1 MADNILFSSLQ
12 KKELKV
18 FSRLTSPV
26 KIQSFL
32 DSLPYSSEERYRC
45 PRSVLQD
52 HKAHCYDGAVFAAA
66 AMHMIGYPPLLVEML
81 PNDRDDDHILAVFR
95 QRNCWGAVAK
105 SNFVGLRYRE
115 PVYRNLRE
123 LIMSYFESYYNI
135 AGERTLLGYTAPLN
149 LNRFRK
155 LDWLVHDSALDVIG
169 DALNDVQKYRIMTPA
184 MIRKLTR
191 VDKRSYKAGLLGSKH
206 SGLFKP

>member
-1 MADNILFSSLQ
+1 MITRLQSLLH

-18 FSRLTSPV
+18 FSKLISPV
-26 KIQSFL
+26 KIQNFL
-32 DSLPYSSEERYRC
+32 DSLPYSDEARYRC

-52 HKAHCYDGAVFAAA
+52 NKAHCYDGAVFAAA
-66 AMHMIGYPPLLVEML
+66 ALQMIGFPPLLVEML

-95 QRNCWGAVAK
+95 QGKCWGAVAK

-115 PVYRNLRE
+115 PVYRSLRE
-123 LIMSYFESYYNI
+123 LIMSYFESYFNI

-149 LNRFRK
+149 LNRFNK
-155 LDWLVHDSALDVIG
+155 VDWLIDNSAMDVIG
-169 DALNDVQKYRIMTPA
+169 DALNGVRKYCIMTPA
-184 MIRKLTR
+184 MARKLTC
-191 VDKRSYKAGLLGSKH
+191 VDKRSYKAGLLGSKP

>member
-1 MADNILFSSLQ
+1 MRTHYRSLLH

-18 FSRLTSPV
+18 FLRLTSPV
-26 KIQSFL
+26 KIQNFL
-32 DSLPYSSEERYRC
+32 DSLPYSDEARYRC

-52 HKAHCYDGAVFAAA
+52 NKAHCYDGAVFAAA
-66 AMHMIGYPPLLVEML
+66 ALQMIGFPPLLVEML

-95 QRNCWGAVAK
+95 QGKCWGAVAK

-115 PVYRNLRE
+115 PVYRSLRE
-123 LIMSYFESYYNI
+123 LIMSYFESYFNI

-149 LNRFRK
+149 LNRFNK
-155 LDWLVHDSALDVIG
+155 VDWLIDNSAMDVIG
-169 DALNDVQKYRIMTPA
+169 DALNGVRKYRIMTPA
-184 MIRKLTR
+184 MTRKLTC
-191 VDKRSYKAGLLGSKH
+191 VDKRSYKAGLLGSKP